1 MDLQTV
7 RLLADY
13 NKKTNHKMNNF
24 LTALTADQWN
34 RKFGG
39 YFDSVRSMCNHIYV
53 CDFNWL
59 KRFSLLRAFGF
70 IKGTEIDKGMP
81 FGKMMIGDPKD
92 YIDKRDFL
100 DDKILQFA
108 GEITAGDLERNLE
121 YTNSRGDTYNKNFGG
136 LLLHMFNH
144 QTHHRGMISL
154 YLEEMNIENDYSN
167 LSDIL

>member
-1 MDLQTV
+1 
-7 RLLADY
+7 
-13 NKKTNHKMNNF
+13 MNNF